1 MKQGKPYLQHIL
13 DAIGQIMA
21 YTRTGRKAFLSERQI
36 QDAVIRNFEIIGEA
50 VKNLP
55 QTVRDQRPDMPWRKI
70 AGMRDE
76 MIHEYFGVDLEMVW
90 NVIEQELPH
99 LKETIE
105 SLLAER

>member
-13 DAIGQIMA
+13 DAIGQITA
-21 YTRTGRKAFLSERQI
+21 YAKPGRKAFLSERQI

-55 QTVRDQRPDMPWRKI
+55 QSIRDQRPDMPWRKI

-90 NVIEQELPH
+90 NVIEQELPQ

>member
-1 MKQGKPYLQHIL
+1 
-13 DAIGQIMA
+13 MA